1 MLIIQIAEYLF
12 VSPNTSTLFFLLK
25 VLSEKMRNIVGRFRS
40 RAKKVRRRLEAPPSP
55 EDADL
60 LSDDGNDQPEVNQP
74 E

>member
-1 MLIIQIAEYLF
+1 
-12 VSPNTSTLFFLLK
+12 
-25 VLSEKMRNIVGRFRS
+25 MRNIVGRFRS

>member
-12 VSPNTSTLFFLLK
+12 VSTLTLFVLLK

>member
-1 MLIIQIAEYLF
+1 VLIIQIAEYLF
-12 VSPNTSTLFFLLK
+12 VSTLTLFVLLK